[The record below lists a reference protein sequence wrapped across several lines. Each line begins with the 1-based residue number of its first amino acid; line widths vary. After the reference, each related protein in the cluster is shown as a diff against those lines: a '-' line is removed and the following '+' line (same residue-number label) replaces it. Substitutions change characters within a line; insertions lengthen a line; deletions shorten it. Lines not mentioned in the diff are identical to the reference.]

1 MDEVLTRAF
10 SLLGALMGENA
21 ISLTSAKSGLTV
33 LALNDELN
41 QRVHAEF
48 PALLDS
54 TRIFTKKAVRHPDQG
69 TISNWDITIAVN
81 ENGQVTEKA
90 MPVLISTNP

>member
-1 MDEVLTRAF
+1 MIVSNMDEVLTRAF

-41 QRVHAEF
+41 Q
-48 PALLDS
+48 S
-54 TRIFTKKAVRHPDQG
+54 TTNNVIFRELKHMNSIGP
-69 TISNWDITIAVN
+69 
-81 ENGQVTEKA
+81 
-90 MPVLISTNP
+90 